1 MKKFSK
7 RAVIG
12 GTVGSLVA
20 VGGTALAAI
29 LLTTSISGAATIHE
43 VATKNEVAVVASSVN
58 GSRLNCSDVT
68 VSPDFKTLVFN
79 PVLTKPVG
87 GPNAVP
93 ASVPVPGGVCDIV
106 LTVKNTGDVPIRVS
120 DQSALN
126 GPAGWTI
133 SGFGGNGLSPIAPA
147 GTGTISAKVTAL
159 QGATSGAFG
168 GQIVYTD

>member
-12 GTVGSLVA
+12 GTVGTLVA

-29 LLTTSISGAATIHE
+29 LLTTSISGSAKINE
-43 VATKNEVAVVASSVN
+43 VATKNEVSVVASSID
-58 GSRLNCSDVT
+58 GSRLDCSDVT

-87 GPNAVP
+87 GSNAVP
-93 ASVPVPGGVCDIV
+93 ASVPVPGGDCTVV

-120 DQSALN
+120 DQSRLT

-133 SGFGGNGLSPIAPA
+133 SGFGGNGLAPIAPK
-147 GTGTISAKVTAL
+147 GEGTISAKVTAL
-159 QGATSGAFG
+159 QGATAGAFG